1 MRQVIKWPTRWLGL
15 AAVAALAIVLVGCS
29 SDEGPQRPAAPAPAA
44 PAAPAGGQAPA
55 PQQPAAPARAAPA
68 LPAPEMEA
76 IAVPTVVVAGAHVV
90 SIQEYFEDV
99 QRVLELVGI
108 AVGMLIAISCHRLVI
123 LGVDSLPSAWGLFWS
138 GRETR
143 FLGWM
148 FLIAFSSGA
157 IVLPPYFFLIEVS
170 PNLSFDLR
178 ALSAL
183 VFTVSV
189 FYGGYVSARLSI
201 VLPATAIDQR
211 PTLKGSWRLS
221 RSNGWRL
228 GLVVFLPSIL
238 IFVLIRLGVPLLRV
252 LSPQTIPEQFLSSVA
267 LGLGGLL
274 GIASVSKAFQWFTGK
289 SEP

>member
-1 MRQVIKWPTRWLGL
+1 MSEPPARSQGEWDPSLHRLPVWEISRE
-15 AAVAALAIVLVGCS
+15 AVLAIAK
-29 SDEGPQRPAAPAPAA
+29 DWK
-44 PAAPAGGQAPA
+44 
-55 PQQPAAPARAAPA
+55 A
-68 LPAPEMEA
+68 LLKA

-90 SIQEYFEDV
+90 SIHEYFVVSIQDYLEDV
-99 QRVLELVGI
+99 KYVVQVKYAVQNVLNLVGI
-108 AVGMLIAISCHRLVI
+108 AVGMVIAISCHRLVI

-143 FLGWM
+143 FLGWT
-148 FLIAFSSGA
+148 FLIAFSLGA
-157 IVLPPYFFLIEVS
+157 VVLPIPFVFRELS
-170 PNLSFDLR
+170 PNLSLSPNLR
-178 ALSAL
+178 ALAAL

-189 FYGGYVSARLSI
+189 FCGGYVSARLSI

-252 LSPQTIPEQFLSSVA
+252 LSPQRIPGQFLSSVA
-267 LGLGGLL
+267 LGLWGLL
-274 GIASVSKAFQWFTGK
+274 GIASLSKAFQWFTGK

>member
-1 MRQVIKWPTRWLGL
+1 MSEPPARSQGEWDPSLHRLPVWEISSE
-15 AAVAALAIVLVGCS
+15 AVLALAK
-29 SDEGPQRPAAPAPAA
+29 DWK
-44 PAAPAGGQAPA
+44 
-55 PQQPAAPARAAPA
+55 A
-68 LPAPEMEA
+68 LLKA

-99 QRVLELVGI
+99 QRVLKLVGI

-143 FLGWM
+143 FLGWT
-148 FLIAFSSGA
+148 FLIAFSLGA
-157 IVLPPYFFLIEVS
+157 VVLPIPFVFRELS
-170 PNLSFDLR
+170 PNLSLSPNLR
-178 ALSAL
+178 ALAAL

-189 FYGGYVSARLSI
+189 FCGGYVSARLSI

-211 PTLKGSWRLS
+211 PTLRGSWRLS

-228 GLVVFLPSIL
+228 GLVVWLPSIL

-252 LSPQTIPEQFLSSVA
+252 LSPQTIPGQFLSSVA
-267 LGLGGLL
+267 LGLGGLF
-274 GIASVSKAFQWFTGK
+274 GIASLSKAFQWFTGK

>member
-1 MRQVIKWPTRWLGL
+1 MSEPL
-15 AAVAALAIVLVGCS
+15 ARSQGEWDPSLHRLPVWEISREAVLAIAK
-29 SDEGPQRPAAPAPAA
+29 DWK
-44 PAAPAGGQAPA
+44 
-55 PQQPAAPARAAPA
+55 A
-68 LPAPEMEA
+68 LLKA

-90 SIQEYFEDV
+90 SLQEYFEDV
-99 QRVLELVGI
+99 QNVLELVGI

-148 FLIAFSSGA
+148 FLIVFCVGA
-157 IVLPPYFFLIEVS
+157 VVFPPWFFLLS
-170 PNLSFDLR
+170 PNRR
-178 ALSAL
+178 ALAAL

-189 FYGGYVSARLSI
+189 FCGGYVGARLSI

-228 GLVVFLPSIL
+228 GLVVWLPSIL
-238 IFVLIRLGVPLLRV
+238 IFVLWRLGVPFLRV
-252 LSPQTIPEQFLSSVA
+252 LSPQTIPGQFLSSVA

-274 GIASVSKAFQWFTGK
+274 GIASLSKAFQWFTGK